1 MLQGTVLKDEKNC
14 YWLCVSPACDCA
26 RISKNGKNF
35 VFVPINKE
43 MADGIPIVIDHK
55 IIKSVDIHPYSIS
68 MRCFRSNEDNKPVI
82 AELDD
87 SMYIFTD
94 SEEHKYQWILTLK
107 RLYAQRITEKLS
119 SQMSRVGLNVS
130 EWLRN
135 KGNDKD

>member
-1 MLQGTVLKDEKNC
+1 
-14 YWLCVSPACDCA
+14 
-26 RISKNGKNF
+26 
-35 VFVPINKE
+35 
-43 MADGIPIVIDHK
+43 
-55 IIKSVDIHPYSIS
+55 
-68 MRCFRSNEDNKPVI
+68 MRCFRSYEDNKPVI